1 MKTMFGEILKYILYS
16 YEQVLT
22 LHNMSYIQT
31 LNSIIGMP
39 SKRNPMQWRGVEE
52 WTVEKEMM

>member
-1 MKTMFGEILKYILYS
+1 MFGEILKYILYS

-52 WTVEKEMM
+52 WTVEKDMM